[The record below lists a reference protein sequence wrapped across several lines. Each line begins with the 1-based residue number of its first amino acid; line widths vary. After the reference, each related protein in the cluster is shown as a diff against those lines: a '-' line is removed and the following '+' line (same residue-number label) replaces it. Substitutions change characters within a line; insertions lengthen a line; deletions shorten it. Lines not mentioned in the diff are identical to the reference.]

1 MLQQNQ
7 TCSEKKV
14 LGRAGEKIPSIGFGT
29 YNIKDFVSAERALLK
44 AIELGA
50 GLIEVSD
57 LYAYGLAM
65 DLIRRVLSKVKR
77 EEVFIVFR
85 VDPTLLTDPQSSIFK
100 VEQKLRRMGVTYVDV
115 IMPAGYSEFT
125 TLETLAKALE
135 AIVDK
140 ELARY
145 IGLGDFKLKD
155 IVSIMSFLH
164 KYEISMVQS
173 RYSVLNRRIEK
184 DLIPFSSEN
193 RITILAC
200 TALERGNA
208 LKHPMILQIA
218 GKYNAT
224 PAQVALSYIASRP
237 NVVALTKSENVAHI
251 VEDIEAAKLC
261 LKEEDLNILATL

>member
-1 MLQQNQ
+1 MLHQNQ

-14 LGRAGEKIPSIGFGT
+14 LGKTGEKIPSIGFGT

-50 GLIEVSD
+50 SLIEVSD

-65 DLIRRVLSKVKR
+65 DLIRRVISKVKR

-85 VDPTLLTDPQSSIFK
+85 ADPTLLTDPQSSIFK
-100 VEQKLRRMGVTYVDV
+100 VEQRLRRMGVTYVDV
-115 IMPAGYSEFT
+115 IMPAGYPEFT
-125 TLETLAKALE
+125 SLETLAKVLE

-155 IVSIMSFLH
+155 IVSIMSFLR

-173 RYSVLNRRIEK
+173 RYNVLNRRIEK
-184 DLIPFSSEN
+184 DLIPFTSEN

-200 TALERGNA
+200 TALERGNV
-208 LKHPMILQIA
+208 LKHPTILQIA

-224 PAQVALSYIASRP
+224 PAQVALSYLASRP
-237 NVVALTKSENVAHI
+237 NVVALTKSENIAHV
-251 VEDIEAAKLC
+251 VEDTEATKLC